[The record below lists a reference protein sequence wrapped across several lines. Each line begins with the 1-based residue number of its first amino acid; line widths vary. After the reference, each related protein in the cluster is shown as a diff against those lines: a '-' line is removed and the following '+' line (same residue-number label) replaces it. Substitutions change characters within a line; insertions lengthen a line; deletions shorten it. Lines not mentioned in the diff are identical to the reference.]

1 MVSVDKR
8 IWNLPVHLVLM
19 FQHFPLYIPG
29 LTLSSGGSLI
39 LLYWISMQACLQ
51 SACIPASHLSRHKH
65 AHILTSV
72 QYERGLS
79 QAGSHDLS
87 DTGSLVNGHP
97 PAGKMFK
104 VLLFNDIDKHT
115 QRSTCPFSASV
126 LSWRQEASKT
136 LHSVALP
143 HSSSFLISLS
153 LEMQNTA
160 KHASLQFNPCL
171 KPLVLRYYWCAN
183 W

>member
-8 IWNLPVHLVLM
+8 IGNLPVHLVLM

-51 SACIPASHLSRHKH
+51 SAGIPASHLSRHKH

-97 PAGKMFK
+97 PAGKEFQ
-104 VLLFNDIDKHT
+104 VLLFNDIDKHTHT

-136 LHSVALP
+136 LRSVALP
-143 HSSSFLISLS
+143 HSSSFFISLS
-153 LEMQNTA
+153 GNA
-160 KHASLQFNPCL
+160 KHCQARFTPI
-171 KPLVLRYYWCAN
+171 
-183 W
+183 

>member
-1 MVSVDKR
+1 MVSADKR
-8 IWNLPVHLVLM
+8 IWNLPVRLVLM

-39 LLYWISMQACLQ
+39 LLYWKSMLY
-51 SACIPASHLSRHKH
+51 CIPASHLSRHKH

-97 PAGKMFK
+97 PAGNEFK

-115 QRSTCPFSASV
+115 HKSTCPFSASV

-136 LHSVALP
+136 LHFVALP
-143 HSSSFLISLS
+143 HSSSFLSLS
-153 LEMQNTA
+153 LFGNA
-160 KHASLQFNPCL
+160 KHCQARFTPI
-171 KPLVLRYYWCAN
+171 
-183 W
+183 